1 MERYFILI
9 MVVISFAAIAT
20 GKDRAHYRHI
30 LKPYTKIN
38 TSVGEGRGKPA
49 SYDWLRP
56 LPLANP
62 YFTQ

>member
-1 MERYFILI
+1 

-20 GKDRAHYRHI
+20 GKDKAHYRHI

-38 TSVGEGRGKPA
+38 TSVGEVRGKPP

-56 LPLANP
+56 LPLADP